1 MNLIVSSPWWL
12 IALLVLALV
21 AGAVEDGIRLR
32 ISNITCAAVFIG
44 ALVAAG
50 FHGFSSTLWQ
60 NVVVCVVILAVG
72 TAAFAAEW
80 LGGGDVKLLAAIGL
94 WLDLKAATGL
104 IAAVFLAGGLLAI
117 VYIAARRLAHRPRQ
131 AHPVRGR
138 VPYGVAIA
146 IGAMFIFT
154 TQLRE
159 RPANPFLDHLRAAR
173 AAEPPPASL
182 R

>member
-60 NVVVCVVILAVG
+60 NVVVCVVILVVG
-72 TAAFAAEW
+72 TAAFAAGW
-80 LGGGDVKLLAAIGL
+80 FGGGDVKLLAAIGL
-94 WLDLKAATGL
+94 WLDLRAATGL
-104 IAAVFLAGGLLAI
+104 VAAVFIAGGLIALLFIAGRLVIFSGQASKKRDRRIPYGLAI
-117 VYIAARRLAHRPRQ
+117 VA
-131 AHPVRGR
+131 
-138 VPYGVAIA
+138 
-146 IGAMFIFT
+146 GA
-154 TQLRE
+154 L
-159 RPANPFLDHLRAAR
+159 
-173 AAEPPPASL
+173 
-182 R
+182 